1 MTLNVICD
9 IIFSSPYM
17 KKILTQEMKIYS
29 HFLRLFEILHYLF
42 PTEKIGC
49 ISDFESLDKERL

>member
-1 MTLNVICD
+1 
-9 IIFSSPYM
+9 M